1 MCNNKTIWNLCDNK
15 TIWNE
20 LVKSEYQLKLI
31 EITIGAKLL
40 EIHIIFDN
48 HNDLDNF
55 TNDIF
60 NKYYH
65 SMNNIEPSNN
75 SLLLNIFH
83 TTIDTFETLNYPPN
97 VNIIKIYKVNNQT
110 SKLIKS
116 SFYQIKLFNLPEK
129 LTQLKIVSLYTF
141 DLSNLPTQ
149 IILLDIA
156 ESPCKFNL
164 DYLPDSIQI
173 LYFPP
178 IVKTIHNDFYYFY
191 KLSDLSNLPSSLIE
205 LNFGNFIIYKSIG
218 ELMEKF
224 NKDFK

>member
-1 MCNNKTIWNLCDNK
+1 MYDNSIMCDNK

-20 LVKSEYQLKLI
+20 LVKSNYQLETI
-31 EITIGAKLL
+31 EITIGSKLL
-40 EIHIIFDN
+40 EINIIFDN
-48 HNDLDNF
+48 YNNLDNF
-55 TNDIF
+55 INYISK
-60 NKYYH
+60 KYYC
-65 SMNNIEPSNN
+65 SVNNIEPSNN
-75 SLLLNIFH
+75 ALLLNLFH
-83 TTIDTFETLNYPPN
+83 HTKIDTFETLNYPPN
-97 VNIIKIYKVNNQT
+97 VNMIKIMVENEIQ
-110 SKLIKS
+110 KLIKS
-116 SFYQIKLFNLPEK
+116 PFYKIKLFNLPSN
-129 LTQLKIVSLYTF
+129 LTQLKIISLYPF

-156 ESPCKFNL
+156 ESHCKFNL

-178 IVKTIHNDFYYFY
+178 IVEIIRNDFYYYY

-224 NKDFK
+224 NKDYK

>member
-1 MCNNKTIWNLCDNK
+1 MCNNKTIWN
-15 TIWNE
+15 I
-20 LVKSEYQLKLI
+20 LVKSEYQLKCI
-31 EITIGAKLL
+31 EITIGSKLL

-55 TNDIF
+55 TNNIF
-60 NKYYH
+60 NKYYY

-97 VNIIKIYKVNNQT
+97 VNIIKIMIKNEIQ
-110 SKLIKS
+110 KLIKS
-116 SFYQIKLFNLPEK
+116 PFYRIKLFNLPEN
-129 LTQLKIVSLYTF
+129 LTQLKIVSLYPF

-156 ESPCKFNL
+156 ESPCKFNI

-178 IVKTIHNDFYYFY
+178 IIKTICNDFNYFY

-205 LNFGNFIIYKSIG
+205 INFGNFITYKSIS
-218 ELMEKF
+218 ELMENF
-224 NKDFK
+224 NNDFSI

>member
-1 MCNNKTIWNLCDNK
+1 MCDNK

-20 LVKSEYQLKLI
+20 LVETNYQLETI
-31 EITIGAKLL
+31 EITIGTKLL
-40 EIHIIFDN
+40 EINIIFN
-48 HNDLDNF
+48 NYNDLDDF

-65 SMNNIEPSNN
+65 SMNNINPSNN
-75 SLLLNIFH
+75 SLLLNLFH

-97 VNIIKIYKVNNQT
+97 VNMIKIMVRNEIQ
-110 SKLIKS
+110 KLIKS
-116 SFYQIKLFNLPEK
+116 PFYQTKLFNLPTN
-129 LTQLKIVSLYTF
+129 LAQLKIVSKFPF

-173 LYFPP
+173 LYLPP
-178 IVKTIHNDFYYFY
+178 VVKTTRNDFNYFY
-191 KLSDLSNLPSSLIE
+191 KLLDLSNLPSSLVEIN
-205 LNFGNFIIYKSIG
+205 LGNFIIYKSIG